1 MNGTE
6 ERPLEAQ
13 LATARILLAQFTE
26 QLNEWKHMGV
36 KRRART
42 VRGKDLTRRLP
53 GLREGHAKWTARV
66 ADLEARIA
74 AQPDTGTPG
83 T

>member
-1 MNGTE
+1 MNGAE

-13 LATARILLAQFTE
+13 LTTARILVAQFEE

-42 VRGKDLTRRLP
+42 VRGKELKRRLP
-53 GLREGHAKWTARV
+53 GLREGRAKWTAR
-66 ADLEARIA
+66 AAELEARIA